1 VLRFS
6 THIYTYTFSR
16 AVVQLEGLR
25 HVQIVENRLYWGFA
39 VDVLVLR
46 ASGGNVLSCMS
57 IAVKSA
63 LQNTR

>member
-1 VLRFS
+1 M
-6 THIYTYTFSR
+6 
-16 AVVQLEGLR
+16 VQLEGLR